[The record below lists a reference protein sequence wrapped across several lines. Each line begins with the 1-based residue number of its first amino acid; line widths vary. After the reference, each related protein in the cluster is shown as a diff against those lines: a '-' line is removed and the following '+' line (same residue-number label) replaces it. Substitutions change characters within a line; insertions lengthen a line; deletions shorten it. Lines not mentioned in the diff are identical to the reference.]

1 MGAQG
6 RGKRLGG
13 GKQHVE
19 ARVGWGVLET
29 GVIAPV
35 GSQSS
40 VPYEKGQCGERL
52 YLEKEEEDDPGSER
66 DLERC

>member
-1 MGAQG
+1 ME
-6 RGKRLGG
+6 
-13 GKQHVE
+13 V
-19 ARVGWGVLET
+19 RVGWGVLET
-29 GVIAPV
+29 GVVAPV